1 MPRTAQRPLDRL
13 SDGEYDIAMA
23 QAHAQTASELAAAER
38 RAEDMG
44 VTLERPSGLI
54 DLAQRFNPAYRADA
68 LHRLIAKEIEDA
80 LEQRQWLM
88 VFVPPQHGK
97 SELISVTAPADYLGR
112 NPDHYWVAASYNK
125 SLATKHS
132 RAARNI
138 VRSPEY
144 QQMYGVSL
152 SLDSHSVTEWQLAGH
167 RGGFYAVGIG
177 GGLTGR
183 TAHVIAID
191 DPVKDRAEA
200 ESLIYRDRNWEWW
213 KSTART
219 RLLPDSVVILVM
231 TRWHYDDLAG
241 RLLEG
246 DDSETRRDS
255 SKWRVVEIPARAI
268 ESDDPLGRE
277 EGAVIWPERHLD
289 PVTQEI
295 DWEAAEA
302 YYDDLETDLGP
313 RDWGA
318 LAQQRPTIDEDAIF
332 KPEYWGYYAADD
344 LPPERLGGKRFLYI
358 VQFWDTAFKEK
369 STSDYNACVT
379 LGVSGDTVYVLD
391 VYNKRH
397 EMPALL
403 SAAKAQALIWTPT
416 HMAVEN
422 KASGPSLQQMI
433 RKETSHSVELWDAKD
448 GGDKVARAQVI
459 VPMLADGR
467 VKLPRD
473 GAPWLSAFLMQ
484 LGRFPA
490 DAHDDQ
496 VDAFVGAM
504 HIVKDLWGGLR
515 KWGVYDEFAEATSKG
530 VVDARYVD
538 RDTGVAPNP
547 DLVRRRRPS

>member
-1 MPRTAQRPLDRL
+1 MPRIVQRPLDRL
-13 SDGEYDIAMA
+13 NETNFDRAIRE
-23 QAHAQTASELAAAER
+23 AHEQTATELEAAER
-38 RAEDMG
+38 RAADMG

-112 NPDHYWVAASYNK
+112 NPDHYWVAASYAEG
-125 SLATKHS
+125 LARKHS

-138 VRSPEY
+138 VRSVEY
-144 QQMYGVSL
+144 QKMYNVSL
-152 SLDSHSVTEWQLAGH
+152 SMDSRSVTEWEIAGH

-183 TAHVIAID
+183 PAHVMAID
-191 DPVKDRAEA
+191 DPVANREQA
-200 ESLIYRDRNWEWW
+200 ESPTYRDRAWDWW

-219 RLLPDSVVILVM
+219 RMQPDGVVILVM

-241 RLLEG
+241 RMLEG
-246 DDSETRRDS
+246 DDRETKRDTA
-255 SKWRVVEIPARAI
+255 KWRVVEIPARAI
-268 ESDDPLGRE
+268 EPDDPLGRE
-277 EGAVIWPERHLD
+277 EGQVIWPERHLD
-289 PVTQEI
+289 PITLEI
-295 DWEAAEA
+295 DWEAAEEF
-302 YYDDLETDLGP
+302 YDDLETDMGP
-313 RDWGA
+313 KDWGA

-332 KPEYWGYYAADD
+332 KPEYWGYYTDD
-344 LPPERLGGKRFLYI
+344 ELPPERLGGKRFLYI
-358 VQFWDTAFKEK
+358 IQFWDTAFKEK
-369 STSDYNACVT
+369 TTSDYNACVT
-379 LGVSGDTVYVLD
+379 LGVTGDTVYVLD

-403 SAAKAQALIWTPT
+403 KAAKAQALIWTPT

-422 KASGPSLQQMI
+422 KASGPSLAQLI
-433 RKETSHSVELWDAKD
+433 RKETSHSVELWDPVE

-459 VPMLADGR
+459 VPKLADGR

-473 GAPWLSAFLMQ
+473 GAPWLGAFLQQ

-490 DAHDDQ
+490 DVHDDQ

-504 HIVKDLWGGLR
+504 HIVKELWDGLR
-515 KWGVYDEFAEATSKG
+515 KWGVYDEFEEATSKG
-530 VVDARYVD
+530 VVDERYID
-538 RDTGVAPNP
+538 RDTGTAPNP
-547 DLVRRRRPS
+547 DLVRRRRP